1 MSPRPR
7 RRRLLRTRHSLSPA
21 TDGEDIAFRPPPHR
35 LVNPDGPQPD
45 AVATSD
51 ERQIGM
57 PFIIRI
63 WYTCVMPLN
72 FDLFQRLP
80 VVHVQPL
87 FFSLCFYLFVH
98 LKVLVMICSC
108 LQLPLVER
116 SRLFI
121 LTKETML
128 VCKCINLL
136 IQDQRESLVMNGRI
150 SHAFAAL
157 VLN

>member
-1 MSPRPR
+1 M
-7 RRRLLRTRHSLSPA
+7 
-21 TDGEDIAFRPPPHR
+21 PP
-35 LVNPDGPQPD
+35 
-45 AVATSD
+45 
-51 ERQIGM
+51 
-57 PFIIRI
+57 
-63 WYTCVMPLN
+63 N
-72 FDLFQRLP
+72 FDPFQRLP

-98 LKVLVMICSC
+98 LKVLVMICNC

-121 LTKETML
+121 LTKETIL

-136 IQDQRESLVMNGRI
+136 IQDQMESLVMNWRI

>member
-1 MSPRPR
+1 M
-7 RRRLLRTRHSLSPA
+7 
-21 TDGEDIAFRPPPHR
+21 PP
-35 LVNPDGPQPD
+35 
-45 AVATSD
+45 
-51 ERQIGM
+51 
-57 PFIIRI
+57 
-63 WYTCVMPLN
+63 N
-72 FDLFQRLP
+72 FDPFQRLP

-87 FFSLCFYLFVH
+87 FFLLCFYLFVH

-108 LQLPLVER
+108 LELPLVER
-116 SRLFI
+116 LRLFI

-136 IQDQRESLVMNGRI
+136 ILDRMESLVMNWRI